1 MDSATKITE
10 FHNSRKTRSNVIWR
24 LNDGTILIELSGE
37 WTYKTNIPI
46 LGDLTDTLSKIELS
60 KVIFNTDNVTEW
72 DSIFVTSVRK
82 LFLFL
87 DKNNIEYETDGLP
100 EGVRRLI
107 RLSLNVPVEEY
118 IDEEEVDSPMLSRIG
133 ERSIKV
139 TKSTIE
145 IITFLG
151 DSFKAFVQLLL
162 GKAKFRKKDL
172 GILIQET
179 GAQALPIV
187 TLINFLIGVII
198 AFVGAV
204 QLEMFDA
211 QIYVADLVGIAMVR
225 ELAPM
230 MTAIILAGRSGAAFA
245 AQLGTMMVNEEIDA
259 LNTFGFNS
267 YEFLVLPRLLA
278 LALMVPLLVLYA
290 DFMGIL
296 GGLFVSV
303 VSLDISFTQY
313 FQETLTVLTP
323 TQFGLGLIKGE
334 IYGILVAIA
343 GCLRG
348 IQSGRSASAVG
359 AATTSA
365 VVTGIVFV
373 VIASAVTTIIYN
385 ILGF

>member
-1 MDSATKITE
+1 MEAASKIFE
-10 FHNSRKTRSNVIWR
+10 LHNSKKTLTVVIWQ
-24 LNDGTILIELSGE
+24 LDKYTILIELSGE
-37 WTYKTNIPI
+37 WTCKTKAPI
-46 LGDLTDTLSKIELS
+46 TGDLIDVLSKTELK
-60 KVIFNTDNVTEW
+60 KVEFNSNNVTEW
-72 DSIFVTSVRK
+72 DSIFVTSIRK
-82 LFLFL
+82 LFLFF
-87 DKNNIEYETDGLP
+87 DKNNIEYDTTGLP

-107 RLSLNVPVEEY
+107 KLSLAVPVDDY
-118 IDEEEVDSPMLSRIG
+118 IEEEEADSPILSRIG
-133 ERSIKV
+133 ERSIKA
-139 TKSTIE
+139 TRSTIE
-145 IITFLG
+145 IVTFLG
-151 DSFKAFVQLLL
+151 DSFKAFVQLLA
-162 GKAKFRKKDL
+162 GKAKFRGKDL
-172 GILIQET
+172 RILIQET

-187 TLINFLIGVII
+187 TLINFLIGIII

-225 ELAPM
+225 EMAPM

-245 AQLGTMMVNEEIDA
+245 AQIGTMMVNEEIDA

-278 LALMVPLLVLYA
+278 LGLMMPLLVLYA

-303 VSLDISFTQY
+303 LSLDISFNQY
-313 FQETLTVLTP
+313 FQETLTVLNP
-323 TQFGLGLIKGE
+323 TQFRLGLIKGE

-359 AATTSA
+359 SATTSA

-373 VIASAVTTIIYN
+373 VVASAVTTVIYN
-385 ILGF
+385 ILGY

>member
-1 MDSATKITE
+1 METASKIIE
-10 FHNSRKTRSNVIWR
+10 FHNPKRTRSTVVWQLDKN
-24 LNDGTILIELSGE
+24 TTLIELAGE
-37 WTYKTNIPI
+37 WTYKTNVSIS
-46 LGDLTDTLSKIELS
+46 GDLNEVLRKHETT
-60 KVIFNTDNVTEW
+60 KVVFNSEKVTEW
-72 DSIFVTSVRK
+72 DSIFVTSIRK

-87 DKNNIEYETDGLP
+87 DKNNIEYDTSGLP
-100 EGVRRLI
+100 EGVRKLI
-107 RLSLNVPVEEY
+107 KLSLDVPVDDY
-118 IDEEEVDSPMLSRIG
+118 IEEEEADSPMLSRIG
-133 ERSIKV
+133 ERSIKA
-139 TKSTIE
+139 TQSTIE

-151 DSFKAFVQLLL
+151 DSFKAFVQFLT

-187 TLINFLIGVII
+187 TLINFLIGII
-198 AFVGAV
+198 VAFVGAV

-278 LALMVPLLVLYA
+278 LALMMPLLVLYA

-303 VSLDISFTQY
+303 VSLDITFTQY
-313 FQETLTVLTP
+313 FQETLTVLDP

-373 VIASAVTTIIYN
+373 VVASAVTTVIYN

>member
-1 MDSATKITE
+1 METASKIIE
-10 FHNSRKTRSNVIWR
+10 FHNPKRTRSTVVWQLDKN
-24 LNDGTILIELSGE
+24 TTLIELAGE
-37 WTYKTNIPI
+37 WTYKTNVPI
-46 LGDLTDTLSKIELS
+46 SGDLNEVLRKHETT
-60 KVIFNTDNVTEW
+60 KVVFNSEKVTEW
-72 DSIFVTSVRK
+72 DSIFVTSIRK

-87 DKNNIEYETDGLP
+87 DKNNIEYDTSGLP
-100 EGVRRLI
+100 EGVRKLI
-107 RLSLNVPVEEY
+107 KLSLDVPVDDY
-118 IDEEEVDSPMLSRIG
+118 IEEEEADSPMLSRIG
-133 ERSIKV
+133 ERSIKA
-139 TKSTIE
+139 TQSTIE

-151 DSFKAFVQLLL
+151 DSFKAFVQFLT

-187 TLINFLIGVII
+187 TLINFLIGII
-198 AFVGAV
+198 VAFVGAV

-278 LALMVPLLVLYA
+278 LALMMPLLVLYA

-303 VSLDISFTQY
+303 VSLDITFTQY
-313 FQETLTVLTP
+313 FQETLTVLDP

-373 VIASAVTTIIYN
+373 VVASAVTTVIYN

>member
-1 MDSATKITE
+1 METASKIIE
-10 FHNSRKTRSNVIWR
+10 FHNPKRTRSTVVWQLDKN
-24 LNDGTILIELSGE
+24 TTLIELAGE
-37 WTYKTNIPI
+37 WTYKTNVPI
-46 LGDLTDTLSKIELS
+46 SGDLNEVLRKNETT
-60 KVIFNTDNVTEW
+60 KVVFNSEKVTEW
-72 DSIFVTSVRK
+72 DSIFVTSIRK

-87 DKNNIEYETDGLP
+87 DKNNIEYDTSGLP
-100 EGVRRLI
+100 EGVRKLI
-107 RLSLNVPVEEY
+107 KLSLDVPVDDY
-118 IDEEEVDSPMLSRIG
+118 IEEEEADSPMLSRIG
-133 ERSIKV
+133 ERSIKA
-139 TKSTIE
+139 TQSTIE

-151 DSFKAFVQLLL
+151 DSFKAFVQFLT

-187 TLINFLIGVII
+187 TLINFLIGII
-198 AFVGAV
+198 VAFVGAV

-278 LALMVPLLVLYA
+278 LALMMPLLVLYA

-303 VSLDISFTQY
+303 VSLDITFTQY
-313 FQETLTVLTP
+313 FQETLTVLDP

-373 VIASAVTTIIYN
+373 VVASAVTTVIYN

>member
-1 MDSATKITE
+1 MEEKSKILKLE
-10 FHNSRKTRSNVIWR
+10 NSQKTHSV
-24 LNDGTILIELSGE
+24 ILIELSDNEIQLEFTGD
-37 WTYKTNIPI
+37 WTFKHKGPVSEKLFAI
-46 LGDLTDTLSKIELS
+46 LKSMEIQKVQFLSQ
-60 KVIFNTDNVTEW
+60 KVSSW
-72 DSIFVTSVRK
+72 DSLFVTAIKK
-82 LFLFL
+82 LLQLL
-87 DKNNIEYETDGLP
+87 DERNIKYDFAGLP
-100 EGVRRLI
+100 QGVQKLI
-107 RLSLNVPVEEY
+107 SLSLSVPP
-118 IDEEEVDSPMLSRIG
+118 IDHIEEEEVDRPMLSRLG
-133 ERSIKV
+133 DRSIKA
-139 TKSTIE
+139 TRSTIE
-145 IITFLG
+145 IIAFLG
-151 DSFKAFVQLLL
+151 DSFKALVQLFK

-172 GILIQET
+172 WVLIQET

-198 AFVGAV
+198 AFIGAV

-259 LNTFGFNS
+259 LDTFGFNT

-278 LALMVPLLVLYA
+278 LALMMPLLVLYA

-296 GGLFVSV
+296 GGLFVGMMT
-303 VSLDISFTQY
+303 LDISFAQY
-313 FQETLTVLTP
+313 YQETLTVLTP
-323 TQFGLGLIKGE
+323 IQFSLGLIKGE
-334 IYGILVAIA
+334 IYGVLVAIA

-365 VVTGIVFV
+365 VVTGIVFIIV
-373 VIASAVTTIIYN
+373 ASAITTVIYN
-385 ILGF
+385 ILGY

>member
-1 MDSATKITE
+1 MEEKSKILKLE
-10 FHNSRKTRSNVIWR
+10 NSQKTHSV
-24 LNDGTILIELSGE
+24 ILIELSDNEIQLEFTGD
-37 WTYKTNIPI
+37 WTFKHKGPVSEKLFAILKSMEIQKVQFLSQNI
-46 LGDLTDTLSKIELS
+46 LS
-60 KVIFNTDNVTEW
+60 W
-72 DSIFVTSVRK
+72 DSLFVTAIKK
-82 LFLFL
+82 LLQLL
-87 DKNNIEYETDGLP
+87 DERNIKYDFAGLP
-100 EGVRRLI
+100 QGVQKLI
-107 RLSLNVPVEEY
+107 SLSLSVPP
-118 IDEEEVDSPMLSRIG
+118 IDHIEEEEVDRPMLSRLG
-133 ERSIKV
+133 DRSIKA
-139 TKSTIE
+139 TRSTIE
-145 IITFLG
+145 IVAFLG
-151 DSFKAFVQLLL
+151 DSFKALVQLFK

-172 GILIQET
+172 WVLIQET

-198 AFVGAV
+198 AFIGAV

-259 LNTFGFNS
+259 LDTFGFNT

-278 LALMVPLLVLYA
+278 LALMMPLLVLYA

-296 GGLFVSV
+296 GGLFVGMMT
-303 VSLDISFTQY
+303 LDISFAQY
-313 FQETLTVLTP
+313 YQETLTVLTP
-323 TQFGLGLIKGE
+323 IQFSLGLIKGE
-334 IYGILVAIA
+334 IYGVLVAIA

-365 VVTGIVFV
+365 VVTGIVFIIV
-373 VIASAVTTIIYN
+373 ASAITTVIYN
-385 ILGF
+385 ILGY

>member
-1 MDSATKITE
+1 MEAASKILE
-10 FHNSRKTRSNVIWR
+10 IGNSQKTRNSIVKR
-24 LNDGTILIELSGE
+24 LDDGRILIEFSGN
-37 WTYKTNIPI
+37 WTYKENVPIVEKLTNALIN
-46 LGDLTDTLSKIELS
+46 SNVK
-60 KVIFNTDNVTEW
+60 KVIFNSEKITVW
-72 DSIFVTSVRK
+72 DSIFVTSIRK
-82 LFLFL
+82 LFLFF

-100 EGVRRLI
+100 EGVRKLI
-107 RLSLNVPVEEY
+107 ELSLSVPVDDFIE
-118 IDEEEVDSPMLSRIG
+118 EEEVDSPMLSRIG
-133 ERSIKV
+133 ERSIKA
-139 TKSTIE
+139 TQSTIE
-145 IITFLG
+145 IVTFLG
-151 DSFKAFVQLLL
+151 DSFKAFVQLLA
-162 GKAKFRKKDL
+162 GKARFRGKDL
-172 GILIQET
+172 KILIQET

-187 TLINFLIGVII
+187 TLINFLIGIII

-225 ELAPM
+225 EMAPM

-245 AQLGTMMVNEEIDA
+245 AQIGTMMVNEEIDA

-278 LALMVPLLVLYA
+278 LGLMMPLLVLYA
-290 DFMGIL
+290 DFMGVL

-313 FQETLTVLTP
+313 FQETLTVLNP
-323 TQFGLGLIKGE
+323 AQFGLGLIKGE

-373 VIASAVTTIIYN
+373 VVASAVTTIIYN
-385 ILGF
+385 ILGY

>member
-1 MDSATKITE
+1 MEAASKILE
-10 FHNSRKTRSNVIWR
+10 LENPQKARNVIVKR
-24 LNDGTILIELSGE
+24 LGEGRILIEFIGN
-37 WTYKTNIPI
+37 WTHKGNVPIVEKLTNA
-46 LGDLTDTLSKIELS
+46 LNNSDVK
-60 KVIFNTDNVTEW
+60 KVIFNSENVAAW
-72 DSIFVTSVRK
+72 DSIFVTSIRK
-82 LFLFL
+82 LFLFF

-100 EGVRRLI
+100 EGVRKLI
-107 RLSLNVPVEEY
+107 KLSLAVPVDDY
-118 IDEEEVDSPMLSRIG
+118 IEEEEVDSPMLSRIG
-133 ERSIKV
+133 ERSIKA
-139 TKSTIE
+139 TQSTIE
-145 IITFLG
+145 IVTFLG
-151 DSFKAFVQLLL
+151 DSFKAFVQFIT
-162 GKAKFRKKDL
+162 GKAKFRGKDL
-172 GILIQET
+172 RILIQET

-187 TLINFLIGVII
+187 TLINFLIGIII

-245 AQLGTMMVNEEIDA
+245 AQIGTMMVNEEIDA

-278 LALMVPLLVLYA
+278 LGLMMPLLVLYA

-303 VSLDISFTQY
+303 SSLDITFTQY
-313 FQETLTVLTP
+313 FHETLTVLNP
-323 TQFGLGLIKGE
+323 TQFGLGLVKGE

-373 VIASAVTTIIYN
+373 VVASAVTTVIYN
-385 ILGF
+385 ILGY

>member
-1 MDSATKITE
+1 MEAASKILE
-10 FHNSRKTRSNVIWR
+10 LENPQKTRNVIVKR
-24 LNDGTILIELSGE
+24 LGEGRILIEFIGN
-37 WTYKTNIPI
+37 WTHKGNVPIVEKLTNA
-46 LGDLTDTLSKIELS
+46 LNNSDVK
-60 KVIFNTDNVTEW
+60 KVIFNSENVAAW
-72 DSIFVTSVRK
+72 DSIFVTSIRK
-82 LFLFL
+82 LFLFF

-100 EGVRRLI
+100 EGVRKLI
-107 RLSLNVPVEEY
+107 KLSLAVPVDDY
-118 IDEEEVDSPMLSRIG
+118 IEEEEVDSPMLSRIG
-133 ERSIKV
+133 ERSIKA
-139 TKSTIE
+139 TQSTIE
-145 IITFLG
+145 IVTFLG
-151 DSFKAFVQLLL
+151 DSFKAFVQFIT
-162 GKAKFRKKDL
+162 GKAKFRGKDL
-172 GILIQET
+172 RILIQET

-187 TLINFLIGVII
+187 TLINFLIGIII

-245 AQLGTMMVNEEIDA
+245 AQIGTMMVNEEIDA

-278 LALMVPLLVLYA
+278 LGLMMPLLVLYA

-303 VSLDISFTQY
+303 SSLDITFTQY
-313 FQETLTVLTP
+313 FHETLTVLNP
-323 TQFGLGLIKGE
+323 TQFGLGLVKGE

-373 VIASAVTTIIYN
+373 VVASAVTTVIYN
-385 ILGF
+385 ILGY